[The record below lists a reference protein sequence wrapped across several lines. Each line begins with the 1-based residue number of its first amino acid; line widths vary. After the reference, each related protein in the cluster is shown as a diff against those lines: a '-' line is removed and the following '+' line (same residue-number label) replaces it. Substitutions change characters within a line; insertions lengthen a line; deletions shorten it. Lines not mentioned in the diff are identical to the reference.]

1 MKKDRMKRCLIVSGG
16 PLDLEFAA
24 SFLKGR
30 SYDVTIAVDAGV
42 GACMSLLLR
51 PELLV
56 GDFDTFGKEQI
67 LKYQRETGV
76 SMDIHKAE
84 KDETDTELALRDALL
99 MGCTEAD
106 VLGATGGRLDHEI
119 SNIHLMAQGKKR
131 GLKVNIFDRKNK
143 ISLLDSAFEKRTEF
157 FKDSLYGTYVSFL
170 PLTETVRG
178 ITLTGF
184 KYPLFEKDISIL
196 ENPSLCVSNEVV
208 EERAEIT
215 FRQGILIC
223 VESRD

>member
-1 MKKDRMKRCLIVSGG
+1 M
-16 PLDLEFAA
+16 DLEFAA

-143 ISLLDSAFEKRTEF
+143 ISLLDSEFEKRTEF

-178 ITLTGF
+178 ITLMGF

>member
-1 MKKDRMKRCLIVSGG
+1 M
-16 PLDLEFAA
+16 DLEFAA

-143 ISLLDSAFEKRTEF
+143 ISLLDSEFEKRTEF

-215 FRQGILIC
+215 FRQGLLIC

>member
-1 MKKDRMKRCLIVSGG
+1 MKRCLIVSGG

-143 ISLLDSAFEKRTEF
+143 ISLLDSEFEKRTEF

-178 ITLTGF
+178 ITLMGF

>member
-1 MKKDRMKRCLIVSGG
+1 MVSGG

-24 SFLKGR
+24 SFIGER
-30 SYDVTIAVDAGV
+30 SYDFIIAVDAGV
-42 GACMSLLLR
+42 GACMSLSLR
-51 PELLV
+51 PDLLV

-67 LKYQRETGV
+67 LKYQAKTGL
-76 SMDIHKAE
+76 SMDIRKAE
-84 KDETDTELALRDALL
+84 KDETDTELALQDALL
-99 MGCTEAD
+99 AGCAEVD
-106 VLGATGGRLDHEI
+106 ILGATGGRLDHEI

-131 GLKVNIFDRKNK
+131 GLQVHIFDRKNK
-143 ISLLDSAFEKRTEF
+143 IFLLDSQFEKRTEF
-157 FKDSLYGTYVSFL
+157 FKDCMYGTYMSFL
-170 PLTETVRG
+170 PLTETVKG

>member
-1 MKKDRMKRCLIVSGG
+1 M
-16 PLDLEFAA
+16 DLEFAA

-143 ISLLDSAFEKRTEF
+143 ISLLDSAFGKRTEF

>member
-1 MKKDRMKRCLIVSGG
+1 
-16 PLDLEFAA
+16 
-24 SFLKGR
+24 
-30 SYDVTIAVDAGV
+30 
-42 GACMSLLLR
+42 
-51 PELLV
+51 
-56 GDFDTFGKEQI
+56 
-67 LKYQRETGV
+67 
-76 SMDIHKAE
+76 MDIHKAE

-143 ISLLDSAFEKRTEF
+143 ISLLDSEFEKRTEF

-178 ITLTGF
+178 ITLMGF

-196 ENPSLCVSNEVV
+196 
-208 EERAEIT
+208 
-215 FRQGILIC
+215 
-223 VESRD
+223 

>member
-1 MKKDRMKRCLIVSGG
+1 MKRCLIVSGG

-143 ISLLDSAFEKRTEF
+143 ISLLDSEFEKRTEF

>member
-1 MKKDRMKRCLIVSGG
+1 M
-16 PLDLEFAA
+16 DLEFAA

-143 ISLLDSAFEKRTEF
+143 ISLLDSEFEKRTEF

>member
-1 MKKDRMKRCLIVSGG
+1 M
-16 PLDLEFAA
+16 DLEFAA